1 MTNEEIDK
9 LRRMFEH
16 LDKNGDGKLSKEEI
30 IAGCKVFSEDGDFD
44 IQSIMERC
52 DADGDG
58 FLEYTEF
65 LTATINWKNALSNDR
80 LVAAFKLYD
89 KDGSGKIS
97 LKELIDTL
105 GNSGLDEKLFSE
117 MISIADKNND
127 GEIDFEEFKELM
139 KIKPSESNRI

>member
-1 MTNEEIDK
+1 M
-9 LRRMFEH
+9 
-16 LDKNGDGKLSKEEI
+16 
-30 IAGCKVFSEDGDFD
+30 
-44 IQSIMERC
+44 
-52 DADGDG
+52 
-58 FLEYTEF
+58 
-65 LTATINWKNALSNDR
+65 
-80 LVAAFKLYD
+80 AAFKLYD